1 MILSTRGGALRKT
14 LTPFRLGGGGIIG
27 NGRQVWSWVTLA
39 DAVGVIQFVL
49 SNDTLAGP
57 INVVSP
63 QAVTNREFT
72 KTLGQVLRRPTIL
85 PMPAFAARLLL
96 GEMADELLLASS
108 CVVPAALNAAGYQFQ
123 HPQLDGALRFLLE
136 TNN

>member
-1 MILSTRGGALRKT
+1 M
-14 LTPFRLGGGGIIG
+14 
-27 NGRQVWSWVTLA
+27 WSWITLA

-49 SNDTLAGP
+49 ENDTLAGP

-96 GEMADELLLASS
+96 GEMADELLLAST